1 VITRDLVM
9 DSATHHRGAGVFA
22 LAFAAAAITS
32 LAGVFAIDVLAL
44 RIAPLAVFGTIPDSS
59 WPAQWLPGAV
69 SAAWQQNAAV
79 RQWMNII
86 LIFGALTAAIAC
98 INALIGLVSHANERR
113 YETALRG
120 LLGASPAHIRRAL
133 RRDAILNASLGG
145 VTGVVAGTIVA
156 LALRRMLNAES
167 SVVSAWP
174 LLALAVCFAAA
185 GYASRIAAGR
195 LKRTGWMGDAL
206 APESRTIPGFGAEDL
221 RALLTTAQ
229 LACAVALT
237 TVSVLVWSY
246 ASTVAGDASI
256 ATTDRYVA
264 RARGSHEQVLAAV
277 RAAGSHGESIAS
289 PGALLG
295 IGKVDRVVSDCG
307 PCVRANMYAPM
318 FTVETQHHVVGT
330 DFFSVAGIPIR
341 HGHEF
346 EPDTDVARAVVVNET
361 FARHA
366 FQGQHAIGKRIL
378 VGGFE
383 KGTWYSVIGVVA
395 DVRIEGLHFL
405 EPEPSSVSDPVR
417 PGYAP
422 AIYFSTAEH
431 APAEFDIIVQWV
443 DKPATL
449 AGLSFEPLAQMVA
462 RAREPQNLF
471 ARVLTI
477 LGALL
482 GGAALLGS
490 FTAMMLSVNARRM
503 EIALRRAV
511 GARRSDVRRLVY
523 ARVIGVTLRG
533 IGVGVVVS
541 IALTRALEVF
551 VPGLPAFDV
560 RVAAGIGAAFFIVA
574 LIAAI
579 LPLRSALRIA
589 PAQTHT

>member
-1 VITRDLVM
+1 MVM
-9 DSATHHRGAGVFA
+9 DSASHHRGAGVFA
-22 LAFAAAAITS
+22 LAFAAAAVTS
-32 LAGVFAIDVLAL
+32 LAGIFAIDVLAL
-44 RIAPLAVFGTIPDSS
+44 RIAPLVVFGTIPDST

-79 RQWMNII
+79 QQWMNVI

-98 INALIGLVSHANERR
+98 INALIGFVSHANERR

-133 RRDAILNASLGG
+133 RRDAILNAIFGG
-145 VTGVVAGTIVA
+145 TTGIVAGTIVA
-156 LALRRMLNAES
+156 VALRRMLNAES
-167 SVVSAWP
+167 SVLNAWP
-174 LLALAVCFAAA
+174 LLALAVCFAVA
-185 GYASRIAAGR
+185 GYASRIAAGH

-237 TVSVLVWSY
+237 IVSVLVWSY
-246 ASTVAGDASI
+246 ASTAAGSASI
-256 ATTDRYVA
+256 TTTDRYVA
-264 RARGSHEQVLAAV
+264 RAHGSHEQVLAAV

-307 PCVRANMYAPM
+307 RCVRANMYAPM
-318 FTVETQHHVVGT
+318 FTVETQYHVVGT

-341 HGHEF
+341 HGREF
-346 EPDTDVARAVVVNET
+346 ATDSNTPRAVVVNET

-366 FQGQHAIGKRIL
+366 FQGQHAVGKRIL

-383 KGTWYSVIGVVA
+383 NGTWYRVIGVVA

-405 EPEPSSVSDPVR
+405 EPEPGSVSDPVR

-422 AIYFSTAEH
+422 AIYFSAAEH
-431 APAEFDIIVQWV
+431 APSEFDVIVRLV

-449 AGLSFEPLAQMVA
+449 AGLSFEPLARMIA

-471 ARVLTI
+471 ARVLTV

-482 GGAALLGS
+482 GGAAVLGS

-511 GARRSDVRRLVY
+511 GARRADVRRLVY
-523 ARVIGVTLRG
+523 ARVIAVTLRG
-533 IGVGVVVS
+533 IAVGVVVS

-560 RVAAGIGAAFFIVA
+560 RIAAGIGSAFFVVA
-574 LIAAI
+574 LLAAV